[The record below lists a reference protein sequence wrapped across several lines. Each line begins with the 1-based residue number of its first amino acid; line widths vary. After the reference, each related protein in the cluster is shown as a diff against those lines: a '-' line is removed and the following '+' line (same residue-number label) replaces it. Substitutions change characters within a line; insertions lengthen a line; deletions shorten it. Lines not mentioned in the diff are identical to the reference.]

1 GSSTGCKCGR
11 QGQTA
16 NTEICQSCN
25 IRCIRGVY
33 LLHLPH
39 GRLNGGDVQDEE
51 SVVVHGEAVCVAL
64 DQVYTLILQ
73 EPVVVGVLNPA
84 VSGGADSGK
93 VLVPKTHDRLA
104 LLHSGGLDYSHG
116 IRHHVIGVSTVG
128 GHHSGG

>member
-1 GSSTGCKCGR
+1 
-11 QGQTA
+11 
-16 NTEICQSCN
+16 
-25 IRCIRGVY
+25 
-33 LLHLPH
+33 
-39 GRLNGGDVQDEE
+39 
-51 SVVVHGEAVCVAL
+51 GEAVCVAL

-116 IRHHVIGVSTVG
+116 IRHHVVGVSTVG
-128 GHHSGG
+128 GHHSGGGHDLLEIVHRIDHQDHVTHISGLAIRIHCHQGEQITHSSRGQVGHGHRSLD